1 MILSVQ
7 RKFIFLKTSKTAG
20 TSLEIALSK
29 YALPDDIVTPINP
42 VDEEIRR
49 NLGHAGPQNYLAP
62 PGLLQKLGLKR
73 PEMKFYNHIRANLIR
88 EHLGHDVFATY
99 LKVAVVRNPYDMAV
113 SRYYWAHRNH
123 AQLTEAH
130 FRQWLL
136 SRPKTLY
143 KNYKITHID
152 GVSVIDLMIRYENF
166 REDLEVFARRAG
178 LPDTL
183 FQEFSAIK
191 SKANFRPKRATAQD
205 MFRGFDEGKK
215 VVEEMFAEDIETYG
229 YKCP

>member
-1 MILSVQ
+1 MSRPLLIHQPRRRQRSLGNVPGMILSVQ

-113 SRYYWAHRNH
+113 SRYFWAHRNH

-183 FQEFSAIK
+183 
-191 SKANFRPKRATAQD
+191 
-205 MFRGFDEGKK
+205 RGFDEGKK